1 MGTSELS
8 RTLDEMLSGGE
19 GGEVFCDE
27 LASQKENLQYFNNSL
42 QATETR

>member
-1 MGTSELS
+1 
-8 RTLDEMLSGGE
+8 MLSGREG

-27 LASQKENLQYFNNSL
+27 LASQKENLQYINPL